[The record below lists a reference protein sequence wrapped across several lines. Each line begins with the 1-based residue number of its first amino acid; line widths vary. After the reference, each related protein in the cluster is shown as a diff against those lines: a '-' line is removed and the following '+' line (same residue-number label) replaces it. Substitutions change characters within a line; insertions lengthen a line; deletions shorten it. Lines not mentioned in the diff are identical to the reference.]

1 MRKKLFDSPANT
13 IIITGLL
20 AGTLDAV
27 AALLVYQVKPMN
39 MFRFIASGV
48 FGPKALTGG
57 LSMALWGVLFH
68 YIIAFSWTFLFFFLH
83 PRISGISPGKYVN
96 GVVYGVLIWLVMNLI
111 VLPMSRVGQA
121 PLALKPSI
129 IGAVILIFAVGL
141 PVSLFVHRH
150 YSRTS
155 GS

>member
-1 MRKKLFDSPANT
+1 M
-13 IIITGLL
+13 ITGLL

-39 MFRFIASGV
+39 MFRFIASGA

-68 YIIAFSWTFLFFFLH
+68 YIIAFFWTILFFFLYS
-83 PRISGISPGKYVN
+83 RISRTSPNKYVN
-96 GVVYGVLIWLVMNLI
+96 GVVYGLLIWLVMNLI
-111 VLPMSRVGQA
+111 VLPLTRVGQP
-121 PLALKPSI
+121 PLALKPAI
-129 IGAVILIFAVGL
+129 TGAVILIFAVGL

-150 YSRTS
+150 YSRKS